1 MFTIKVFRS
10 DGSYMA
16 FSSRRYEYSPMGPT
30 AHADAHGSIHIEY
43 DDGKYDDVLVTDYAF
58 IENQAGKTIAR
69 IGSEPQPRLENCR
82 VG

>member
-1 MFTIKVFRS
+1 MFTIKVFRN

-16 FSSRRYEYSPMGPT
+16 FSSRRYEYRPMGPQS
-30 AHADAHGSIHIEY
+30 AVAAHGSIHIEY
-43 DDGKYDDVLVTDYAF
+43 DDSKYDDVLVTDYAF

-69 IGSEPQPRLENCR
+69 IGSEPEPRLANCR